1 MEILPRVKIQ
11 YPMKNR
17 YKYRRGDVWCQNF
30 SMNRPINTICQGR
43 MLLKASRAL
52 VLAQNGAG
60 KGYQQAY
67 LIFTCAV
74 SVTMICGLSR

>member
-17 YKYRRGDVWCQNF
+17 YKYRRVDARFQNF
-30 SMNRPINTICQGR
+30 SMNRQINP
-43 MLLKASRAL
+43 MASPGIAKYFFLHLGHQIPGNRQAI
-52 VLAQNGAG
+52 A
-60 KGYQQAY
+60 AY